1 MTQIFKIYLTAATV
15 ASILVQCYCEYL
27 PSDLEKCKVEDN
39 ECIRNKIMEI
49 VKKYPKGNPKIGLP
63 NMSELQMNNLT
74 ISRANGNSTLQL
86 NLKFSK
92 LTTYGIENVLIEH
105 TSGWTKDVKN
115 IEIEAKIPWLKQVG
129 DYETNGKVLLFNL
142 ESKGRGNF
150 EMTDCK
156 AHFKVQLK
164 LEKREDGKNYAKLT
178 KLKITVK
185 PERLSIRMEN
195 LVKDSKELTDAINA
209 VLNDNWRDLWNE
221 LSDGINNA
229 LSEAYMNI
237 LTSVLNKIP
246 YDDFYAE

>member
-1 MTQIFKIYLTAATV
+1 MDLKNFKLFFA
-15 ASILVQCYCEYL
+15 ILLGLSCQCCSGNL
-27 PSDLEKCKVEDN
+27 PSDLEKCKVGDN
-39 ECIRNKIMEI
+39 ECVRNKIMEI
-49 VKKYPKGNPKIGLP
+49 VKKYPKGNPNIGLP
-63 NMSELQMNNLT
+63 NISEFQMNNLI
-74 ISRANGNSTLQL
+74 ISRANSNSPLQL

-92 LTTYGIENVLIEH
+92 LITYGVENLLIEH

-115 IEIEAKIPWLKQVG
+115 IEIKAKIPWLKLVG

-142 ESKGRGNF
+142 ESKGKGNF
-150 EMTDCK
+150 EMSDCK

-178 KLKITVK
+178 KLKITFK
-185 PERLSIRMEN
+185 PEKLSFRMDN
-195 LVKDSKELTDAINA
+195 LVKDSKELTDTINN

-221 LSDGINNA
+221 LSDGISNG